1 MEMVFTEVQ
10 KRQDVAIK
18 NMEIQIG
25 QLAKMLIE
33 RQPSTWSSNTEVN
46 PKEQVN
52 AITTRSGAEF
62 SEFHVKRPGVD
73 KETASSKERER
84 ERPILKKQLIKK
96 KKAHQSISHHRLTFL
111 QFHFLKGFE
120 NIS

>member
-18 NMEIQIG
+18 NMENQIG
-25 QLAKMLIE
+25 QLAKMLTE
-33 RQPSTWSSNTEVN
+33 RQPGTWPSNTEVN

-52 AITTRSGAEF
+52 AITTRSGAELP
-62 SEFHVKRPGVD
+62 EFHIKRPGVD
-73 KETASSKERER
+73 KETASSKR
-84 ERPILKKQLIKK
+84 ERPIPKKQLIKK
-96 KKAHQSISHHRLTFL
+96 KKALHQSISHHRLTPL
-111 QFHFLKGFE
+111 QFHFLKGCE